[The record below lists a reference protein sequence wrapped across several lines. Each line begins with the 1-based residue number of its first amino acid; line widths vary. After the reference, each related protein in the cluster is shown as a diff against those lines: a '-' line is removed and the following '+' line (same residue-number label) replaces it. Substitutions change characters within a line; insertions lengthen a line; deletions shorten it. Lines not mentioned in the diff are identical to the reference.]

1 MAQQRLQLCIRTLA
15 DSLAALS
22 QKLASRSTVPCRIP
36 SRHSPHCF
44 PGYLSWQPSVLVQDL
59 LPISAGGSA
68 RLLERSRHIVARQ
81 PRIPN
86 QKKERFITE
95 AKLQRCSLLTMT
107 SLADSLAAFSQ
118 KTSFS
123 AFHSSMQNPV
133 TAQPSLLPGVA
144 CLAAI
149 CPGSGLFAYFSLR
162 ISYKIVG

>member
-1 MAQQRLQLCIRTLA
+1 MGHWPNNAYQLCIRTLA

-118 KTSFS
+118 KLAS
-123 AFHSSMQNPV
+123 ALSTVPCRI
-133 TAQPSLLPGVA
+133 PSLHNPHCFPG
-144 CLAAI
+144 
-149 CPGSGLFAYFSLR
+149 
-162 ISYKIVG
+162 